1 MIHIIK
7 LRPSIIEKSNEYKIK
22 TKVSVARFSV
32 YDQQVET
39 QNEYQTNKTY

>member
-1 MIHIIK
+1 MIHIVN

-22 TKVSVARFSV
+22 IKVSVARFSV